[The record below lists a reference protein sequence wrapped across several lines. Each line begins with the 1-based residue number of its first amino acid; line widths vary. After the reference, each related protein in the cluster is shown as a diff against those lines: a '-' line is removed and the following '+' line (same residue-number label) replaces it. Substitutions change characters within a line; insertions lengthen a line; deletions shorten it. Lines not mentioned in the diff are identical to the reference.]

1 MWAILA
7 MLTLWVMIHT
17 VRFQTIV
24 PDFSSTDRTINILL
38 ERVKDV
44 ETKMLNLENQDA
56 VNEYEA
62 IYQKQWEKE
71 ELLANGGNTI
81 NSFGEKF
88 NEMRYMY
95 GPGAIF
101 SWNGDKYTT
110 YYKEEIINKQ

>member
-17 VRFQTIV
+17 VRLQTVV
-24 PDFSSTDRTINILL
+24 PDFSSTDRTVNILL

-44 ETKMLNLENQDA
+44 ETKVLNLESQDA
-56 VNEYEA
+56 VDEYEA
-62 IYQKQWEKE
+62 INNRAWKKE
-71 ELLANGGNTI
+71 ELLASGSNDSD
-81 NSFGEKF
+81 SFSKRF

-101 SWNGDKYTT
+101 TWNGDKYKT
-110 YYKEEIINKQ
+110 YYKEELINKQ